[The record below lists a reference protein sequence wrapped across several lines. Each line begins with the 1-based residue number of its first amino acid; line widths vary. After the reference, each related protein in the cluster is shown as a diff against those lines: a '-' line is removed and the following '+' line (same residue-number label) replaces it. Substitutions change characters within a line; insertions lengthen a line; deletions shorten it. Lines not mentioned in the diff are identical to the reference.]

1 MIDAYNKNSTV
12 PEEKKINLQGWA
24 VGNGCT
30 DPAECVGR
38 DMFFKNDGSSYFF
51 DFMFNQGKSFNSF
64 YKKKIDFFFF
74 YIKL

>member
-1 MIDAYNKNSTV
+1 LIDFYNKNSTV

-38 DMFFKNDGSSYFF
+38 DMFFKNSGSSYFF
-51 DFMFNQGKSFNSF
+51 DFMYNQGREK
-64 YKKKIDFFFF
+64 
-74 YIKL
+74 